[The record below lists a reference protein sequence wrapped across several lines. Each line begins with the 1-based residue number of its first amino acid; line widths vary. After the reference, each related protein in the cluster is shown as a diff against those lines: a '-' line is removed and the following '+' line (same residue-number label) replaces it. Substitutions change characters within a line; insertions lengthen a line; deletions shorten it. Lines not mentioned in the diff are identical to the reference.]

1 MEKYAELKVELNAR
15 DDYGLTAFHWACK
28 KGHFKIAKIL
38 IEKSGDILI
47 DLNAKSNNRLRN
59 TAFQLANFQFD
70 NLNSRTKLIEM
81 IVNNAESFNIDLSGV
96 HKLRYAFST
105 AF

>member
-47 DLNAKSNNRLRN
+47 DLNAKSNNRHRQ
-59 TAFQLANFQFD
+59 TAFQLAKW
-70 NLNSRTKLIEM
+70 NLKEKVVELITK
-81 IVNNAESFNIDLSGV
+81 NAESFTIDLIPFRNC
-96 HKLRYAFST
+96 KDIYIETST
-105 AF
+105 L